1 MQHPQTPRK
10 LAILTETLANLFALN
25 PNSQLQAQF
34 FSSQACVLVEKE
46 LAEAQIAYKTVIV
59 KSKKRGLVYVILL
72 LEPLE
77 PANPMEPPRGA
88 GD

>member
-1 MQHPQTPRK
+1 M
-10 LAILTETLANLFALN
+10 
-25 PNSQLQAQF
+25 
-34 FSSQACVLVEKE
+34 VEKE

-88 GD
+88 VELRESIT